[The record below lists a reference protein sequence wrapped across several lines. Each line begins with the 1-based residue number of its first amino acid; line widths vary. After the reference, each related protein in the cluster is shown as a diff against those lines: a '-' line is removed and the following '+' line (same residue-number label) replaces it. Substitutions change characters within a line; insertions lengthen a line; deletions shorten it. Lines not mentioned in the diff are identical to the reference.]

1 MAKKHGKRYQELLKK
16 IDKDVYS
23 LKEAVEKVKEL
34 KSENLTKLL
43 NLRLDLVLTQ
53 DMLIK

>member
-16 IDKDVYS
+16 IDKDVYN

-34 KSENLTKLL
+34 KSAKFDET
-43 NLRLDLVLTQ
+43 V
-53 DMLIK
+53 